1 MPSSNESVNP
11 PHRLTVAIAGASGFV
26 GRALIAALSPH
37 CDIVALSRDPSRV
50 TAPGPAS
57 DNTGP
62 VIKWRRCDL
71 FSALETENALAGC
84 DVAIYLVHSMLPSA
98 RLTQGK
104 FEDLDLMIA
113 DNFGRAA
120 KACGISR
127 IIYLGGIIPADD
139 LSRHLASRLE
149 VEQVLAEHGVPLVAL
164 RAGLVVGR
172 NGSSFDMMRKLVE
185 RLPLMVCPKWTRT
198 RSCPVA
204 IDDVV
209 AGIAGVVGDP
219 GLAPGA
225 YDLGGSETITYLE
238 MMKAMAQMMGK
249 RRLMIPV
256 FLFSPKLSRLWVR
269 LVTGA
274 PKELVGPLV
283 ESLRHEMIPRDQYIF
298 NRYGIAPAS
307 FREAISKAIAGS
319 SVASPR
325 KVPKVVRSIKTVCSV
340 QRLPLPAGRS
350 AHWAADRY
358 AHWLIRFFWPFIVV
372 ERTLDGSL
380 VFKFRFFFKFTE
392 ISLLYLTYVAKR
404 STAQRQLFFITGG
417 ALTDK
422 NARKA
427 GRFEFR
433 EVLKGTS
440 FMAAIFDYSPA
451 LPWWVY
457 KNTQAFVH
465 LFVMHSYRRYLTS
478 IARRSAPVLLF
489 AVLPVVS
496 ALFPFPAS
504 ARVSSGLYEL
514 SAESIDGTLVPL
526 SKYKGNV
533 ALLVNTASRCGFTDQ
548 YKDLQAIYEKYK
560 SKGFVVLGFPSNDFS
575 MQEPGSNKEIKKFC
589 DLNFRVKFPMFAKGK
604 VLGPSKQPVYRFLTD
619 GKNFNGEISWN
630 FEKFLINR
638 KGEVVGRFDPAIK
651 PLDSK
656 VTNRIEEILSS
667 K

>member
-1 MPSSNESVNP
+1 MPLSTESVTP
-11 PHRLTVAIAGASGFV
+11 PRRLTVAIAGASGFV
-26 GRALIAALSPH
+26 GRALIDALSSH
-37 CDIVALSRDPSRV
+37 CDIIALSRDPGRV
-50 TAPGPAS
+50 KDVKAGNESS
-57 DNTGP
+57 DP
-62 VIKWRRCDL
+62 VIQWRRCDL
-71 FSALETENALAGC
+71 FSALETETALAGC
-84 DVAIYLVHSMLPSA
+84 DIAIYLVHSMLPSA
-98 RLTQGK
+98 SLTQGK

-120 KACGISR
+120 KACGIRR

-149 VEQVLAEHGVPLVAL
+149 VEDVLAEYGVPLVAL

-209 AGIAGVVGDP
+209 AAIARVVNDP

-225 YDLGGSETITYLE
+225 YDLGGSETITYLD

-274 PKELVGPLV
+274 PKELVAPLV

-307 FREAISKAIAGS
+307 FREAIAKAIAGS

-325 KVPKVVRSIKTVCSV
+325 KVPNVVTSVKTVCSV

-358 AHWLIRFFWPFIVV
+358 AHWLIQFFFPFIVV
-372 ERTLDGSL
+372 ERTGDGSL

-417 ALTDK
+417 VLTDK
-422 NARKA
+422 KA
-427 GRFEFR
+427 KKVGRFEFR
-433 EVLKGTS
+433 EVLKGAS

-465 LFVMHSYRRYLTS
+465 LFVMHSFRRYLAR
-478 IARRSAPVLLF
+478 IARRAAPLLLF
-489 AVLPVVS
+489 ALPIMSGIRPDHAVG
-496 ALFPFPAS
+496 
-504 ARVSSGLYEL
+504 RVSTDLYNF

-533 ALLVNTASRCGFTDQ
+533 ALVVNTASRCGFTEQ
-548 YKDLQAIYEKYK
+548 YRDLQAVYEQYK

-589 DLNFRVKFPMFAKGK
+589 DLNFKVKFPMFAKGK
-604 VLGPSKQPVYRFLTD
+604 VLGPSKQPVYGFLTS
-619 GKNFNGEISWN
+619 GKKFNGEISWN
-630 FEKFLINR
+630 FEKFLVNR
-638 KGEVVGRFDPAIK
+638 RGEVVARFDPVVQ
-651 PLDSK
+651 PMDPK
-656 VTNRIEEILSS
+656 VTKRIEELLST